1 MTQSTGQPIDVPLPD
16 GGVLRALRWGGQGPL
31 VVALHGITQSA
42 MTFQAMAERL
52 VGESGDAGADSD
64 ATVVAVDLRGRGGSA
79 GVPGPYGMAAHA
91 RDVEAVLDHLG
102 VGEATVVGHS
112 MGAQVAVVFAARY
125 PIRAVRLVLIDG
137 GLPLS
142 RPPEDQV
149 DATLEAVLGPALERL
164 GRTFS
169 SVEEYLQYW
178 RAHPAFDGPGVWNRH
193 VEACMRY
200 DLEGSAPSLRP
211 RASEQAVRAD
221 GTDTLTNPAL
231 DTALRDL
238 ACPVTL
244 LRAPRGLLDQPE
256 PLLSD
261 EAVARARA
269 AVGVFDDT
277 VVEDTNHYTILFGDH
292 GAAAVADRVRALLA
306 SDRASR

>member
-1 MTQSTGQPIDVPLPD
+1 MTQPTGQPIDVPLPD
-16 GGVLRALRWGGQGPL
+16 GQVLRALRWGGRGPL

-42 MTFQAMAERL
+42 VTFQAMAERL
-52 VGESGDAGADSD
+52 VGGSGDAGADSE
-64 ATVVAVDLRGRGGSA
+64 ATVVAPDLRGRGGSA
-79 GVPGPYGMAAHA
+79 EVPGPYGMAVHA
-91 RDVEAVLDHLG
+91 GDVAALLDHLG
-102 VGEATVVGHS
+102 ADEATVVGHS
-112 MGAQVAVVFAARY
+112 MGAQVAVVFAARH
-125 PIRAVRLVLIDG
+125 PARTVRLVLVDG
-137 GLPLS
+137 GLPLP

-164 GRTFS
+164 SRTFS
-169 SVEEYLQYW
+169 SVEEYLDYW
-178 RAHPAFDGPGVWNRH
+178 RAHPAFARPGVWNRH

-211 RASEQAVRAD
+211 RVSEETVRAD
-221 GTDTLTNPAL
+221 GADTLTSPEL
-231 DTALRDL
+231 DSALRDL

-244 LRAPRGLLDQPE
+244 LRAPRGMLDQPE

-269 AVGVFDDT
+269 AVGVFDDA
-277 VVEDTNHYTILFGDH
+277 VVEGTNHYTILLGDQ
-292 GAAAVADRVRALLA
+292 GATAVADRVRALLA

>member
-1 MTQSTGQPIDVPLPD
+1 MTQPTGQPLDVPVPD
-16 GGVLRALRWGGQGPL
+16 GVLRALRWGDTGPL

-42 MTFQAMAERL
+42 VSFQAMAERL
-52 VGESGDAGADSD
+52 VGESGDTGADSD
-64 ATVVAVDLRGRGGSA
+64 ATVVALDLRGRGGSA
-79 GVPGPYGMAAHA
+79 AAPGPYGMASHA
-91 RDVEAVLDHLG
+91 RDVAALLDHLG
-102 VGEATVVGHS
+102 AGEATVVGHS

-125 PIRAVRLVLIDG
+125 RGRADRLVLIDG
-137 GLPLS
+137 GLPLP

-149 DATLEAVLGPALERL
+149 DATLEAILGPALERL

-169 SVEEYLQYW
+169 SVEEYLDYW
-178 RAHPAFDGPGVWNRH
+178 RDHPAFARSGVWNRH

-200 DLEGSAPSLRP
+200 DLEGSAPSLRS
-211 RASEQAVRAD
+211 RVSEEAVRAD
-221 GTDTLTNPAL
+221 GADTLTNPEL
-231 DTALRDL
+231 DSALRDL

-261 EAVARARA
+261 DAVARARA
-269 AVGVFDDT
+269 TVGVIDDA
-277 VVEDTNHYTILFGDH
+277 VVEGTNHYTILFGDH

>member
-1 MTQSTGQPIDVPLPD
+1 MTQPTGQPLDVPVSD
-16 GGVLRALRWGGQGPL
+16 GVLRALRWGDTGPL

-52 VGESGDAGADSD
+52 VGEPGDTGADSD
-64 ATVVAVDLRGRGGSA
+64 ATVVALDLRGRGGSA
-79 GVPGPYGMAAHA
+79 AAAGPHGMDTHA
-91 RDVEAVLDHLG
+91 RDVAALLDHLG
-102 VGEATVVGHS
+102 ANEATVVGHS

-125 PIRAVRLVLIDG
+125 RGRATRLLLIDG
-137 GLPLS
+137 GLPLA

-149 DATLEAVLGPALERL
+149 DATLDAILGPALERL

-169 SVEEYLQYW
+169 SVEEYLDYW
-178 RAHPAFDGPGVWNRH
+178 RDHPAFARSGVWNRH

-200 DLEGSAPSLRP
+200 DLEGSAPALRS
-211 RASEQAVRAD
+211 RASEEAVRAD
-221 GTDTLTNPAL
+221 GADTLTNPGL
-231 DTALRDL
+231 DSALRDL

-269 AVGVFDDT
+269 TVGVIDDA

-292 GAAAVADRVRALLA
+292 GATAVADRVRALLA